1 MNYSGEE
8 HFVMMAAINFCER
21 LIDPDDLGHAVSSEV
36 RREASSILH
45 GAGRIPA
52 PAAKPAIERAYIAGP
67 MSGLPGF
74 NFEAFDYAAELL
86 RTRGISAQNPAE
98 YGRLYPGQSWQHYMR
113 QAIKML
119 ITCDSIYVSVRT
131 IYRWIDKGRLPKPYE
146 LGDNTIGFKASEVE
160 TWKQGRPVRSKPSP
174 RPGNNRPT
182 AA

>member
-119 ITCDSIYVSVRT
+119 ITCDSIYL
-131 IYRWIDKGRLPKPYE
+131 LPGWNNSEGASIEYALALK
-146 LGDNTIGFKASEVE
+146 LGMAINYPE
-160 TWKQGRPVRSKPSP
+160 TWAVGFPCPWS
-174 RPGNNRPT
+174 NH
-182 AA
+182 A